1 MTAIGRQLDQMRIAV
16 GEVEVLAA
24 LAVEFYDRS
33 DLSGADPIA
42 VEKVAYLLGVIERSS
57 SAALVAF
64 NRLHVAVADAQ
75 PAESGDRWTG
85 EDTATGD
92 E

>member
-1 MTAIGRQLDQMRIAV
+1 
-16 GEVEVLAA
+16 
-24 LAVEFYDRS
+24 
-33 DLSGADPIA
+33 
-42 VEKVAYLLGVIERSS
+42 VIERSS